1 MGMDVTVENLEG
13 LNRKITLALPW
24 EGIRAAVDKK
34 LSQTQRKA
42 KVQGFRPGKA
52 PLKMVD
58 AMYGTDIRNEVLND
72 AVVKAFYEVVEAQ
85 KLRVAGLPRFNEV
98 ENQDDENTF
107 KIDAQ
112 FEVFPEVKVGDL
124 SAQEIEKASTEV
136 SDAEVDKTIEILR
149 GQRTRYNHVER
160 AAQKEDRVIID
171 FAGKIDGE
179 AFDGGSAENYPFVLG
194 QGQMLPEFEAGVE
207 GLKEGESKDVEVSF
221 PEDYHGK
228 EVAGKTAT
236 FTITLRNVSAATLPE
251 VDEEFAKQL
260 GIVDGDVAKM
270 RDEVKKNVSREVN
283 RRVAEKNKAAVM
295 DALLAVTEFDVPAA
309 LVQEE
314 TGRMMQ
320 DARQN
325 FINQGFDAKQL
336 PELPADMFTE
346 QATRRVKLGLILA
359 QLVEEQQLQPTN
371 DDIRD
376 IVAEFAESYE
386 DPAEVIEW
394 YMGDAERQ
402 QGPAALATEAKVVEF
417 VLGKAKV
424 TDKALSFDEVM
435 GNTAA

>member
-1 MGMDVTVENLEG
+1 MDVTVENLEG

-124 SAQEIEKASTEV
+124 SAQEVEKATTEV

-417 VLGKAKV
+417 VLAKAKV

>member
-1 MGMDVTVENLEG
+1 MDVTVENLEG

-58 AMYGTDIRNEVLND
+58 AMYGADIRNEVLND

-124 SAQEIEKASTEV
+124 SAQEVEKTTTEV

-228 EVAGKTAT
+228 EVAGKTAV

-417 VLGKAKV
+417 VLAKAKV

>member
-1 MGMDVTVENLEG
+1 MDVTVENLEG

-58 AMYGTDIRNEVLND
+58 AMYGADIRNEVLND

-228 EVAGKTAT
+228 EVAGKTAV
-236 FTITLRNVSAATLPE
+236 FTITLRNVSAASLPE

>member
-1 MGMDVTVENLEG
+1 MDVTVENLEG

-98 ENQDDENTF
+98 ENQDDESTF

-124 SAQEIEKASTEV
+124 SAQEVEKTTTEV

-260 GIVDGDVAKM
+260 GIIDGDVAKM

-417 VLGKAKV
+417 VLAKAKV